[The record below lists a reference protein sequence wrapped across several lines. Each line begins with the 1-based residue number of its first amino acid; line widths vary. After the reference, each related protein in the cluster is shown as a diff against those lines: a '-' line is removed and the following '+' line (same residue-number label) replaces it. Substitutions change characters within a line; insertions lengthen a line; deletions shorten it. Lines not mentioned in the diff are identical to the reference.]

1 MASRAQKIVDDL
13 NITIT
18 NLGFERF
25 DPPVLLAPTTV
36 QFNLALGHPLVTEE
50 LEEGVTVNIFY
61 KTRLCD
67 EWKTS
72 AGCSHGLGCYFAHGR
87 AELWTKLCKNL
98 KNPNGCLYGDICK
111 FQRQP

>member
-1 MASRAQKIVDDL
+1 MASRAQKIVDDF

-18 NLGFERF
+18 NLGFEHF

-36 QFNLALGHPLVTEE
+36 QE

-98 KNPNGCLYGDICK
+98 KNPNDCVLESWDKVLNFKEVVFTYK
-111 FQRQP
+111 S